1 MGAIQQ
7 ELGGLVSTA
16 MGAVAVGKH
25 LKQQEEQIK
34 ETKALKE
41 EQHKEAAFNA
51 AMKETELPVLQAQ
64 SKLDASEAKRQKE
77 LLGSEEQMKKEVAK
91 AHEEYKEAI
100 EDPEVNE
107 SEAYNKFIHDRAVS
121 VEQQKGRE
129 FNINAVYD
137 EQKIKLA
144 KKVATKQAKA
154 KKMQAKLIKDRLAY
168 LRGGNQ

>member
-34 ETKALKE
+34 ETKALQE

-51 AMKETELPVLQAQ
+51 AMKEAELPALEAEK
-64 SKLDASEAKRQKE
+64 KLESSEAKRQKE
-77 LLGSEEQMKKEVAK
+77 LLGSQQQMQKEVDK
-91 AHEEYKEAI
+91 AHEEYKRAVN
-100 EDPEVNE
+100 DPEADIND
-107 SEAYNKFIHDRAVS
+107 ADQTYTDARLDS
-121 VEQQKGRE
+121 VKKQKGRD

-137 EQKIKLA
+137 EKKIKLA
-144 KKVATKQAKA
+144 KQVATRQAKA
-154 KKMQAKLIKDRLAY
+154 KKVQANLIKERLAY